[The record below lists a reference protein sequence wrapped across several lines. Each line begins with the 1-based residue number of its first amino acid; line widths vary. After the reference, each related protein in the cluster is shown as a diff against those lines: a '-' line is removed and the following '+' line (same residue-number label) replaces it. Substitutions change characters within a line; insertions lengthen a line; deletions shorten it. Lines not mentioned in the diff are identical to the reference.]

1 MFGDNLF
8 PPICRELSMCIST
21 TINPGEHEVVSTRPW
36 HPACMEAVGRQTRGL
51 QRTDPWQENVG
62 RGQWFLDGWRQCMD
76 RIVARYILNMKNAFH
91 KIYKKEKVTRKKK
104 YVFLFTK
111 KIGGLWGKQKDRKAP
126 RKMRFLY
133 TWLRYVY
140 NWHFGLGPST
150 LLSLKICQFC
160 LFHQGLMLK
169 QGHRQSQSRFLHY
182 FMRMW

>member
-21 TINPGEHEVVSTRPW
+21 TINPGEYEVISTRPW
-36 HPACMEAVGRQTRGL
+36 CPACTEAVRRQTRGL
-51 QRTDPWQENVG
+51 QRPDTWQENMG
-62 RGQWFLDGWRQCMD
+62 RDQWFLDGWRQWTY
-76 RIVARYILNMKNAFH
+76 RIVARCILNIKSAFH
-91 KIYKKEKVTRKKK
+91 KIYKKEKVTRKK
-104 YVFLFTK
+104 VCFLVYK

-126 RKMRFLY
+126 RKMRSLY

-140 NWHFGLGPST
+140 NWHFGIGPSI

-160 LFHQGLMLK
+160 LFHQGLLLK
-169 QGHRQSQSRFLHY
+169 QGHTQSQCSFLHY